1 MAHEPVLAIDFGTST
16 SAVALLADGR
26 VRMVKEPSGDSWA
39 WPSAVSWEGSRLLV
53 GTPAEHRKAMYP
65 SSFRSEFK
73 RNLGESTPLVLGDA
87 SYQAQELVTA
97 LISAMRGEAER
108 LYGRPITRAVLTCPA
123 SYGPGDPRRGLLIGA
138 GEAAGLTAVDLL
150 PEPVAAAFAP
160 LAGTPFEPG
169 RLVLVY
175 DFGGGTFDAAL
186 IRTTAQGDPDGT
198 VEVLGHAAL
207 DDCGGHD
214 IDVLLAE
221 ELVRRGGAALSSWLH
236 PGPEQD
242 DEKGGG
248 KASAR
253 SSAKSSGPPA
263 NADDGL
269 RRTLDLGDFAHRFK
283 HRLSVEAEIE
293 DYFRSA
299 GLPVGLDRARLA
311 ELTAPLL
318 TRTVARCRDLLDR
331 CGQNADRLAAVLLVG
346 GSTRMPA
353 VRDALEQA
361 FPGLLRGV
369 EDPELAVAQ
378 GAAAWAGAATE
389 RYSVA
394 GRPAGHTVPLSWEL
408 PGGTGKLLQWYV
420 GPGDDYPADAVFALV
435 RLIDGGLWELR
446 GDGHAGTVAQLHSEA
461 GSEVSSG
468 DWLVTTGRGEP
479 SGRRRR
485 RDTRASAMPSWE
497 DLAPPPSAALPI
509 GDGATAF
516 GRVLLVPGGRHV
528 VTQHGEETVCW
539 ERNPDGLKRLW
550 ELSSVF
556 RVMSGG
562 SSRALLAVVPMEGGG
577 HAQKVDVVDV
587 VSGETHGSVPFDG
600 ACLTATF
607 SSDGTRLAVLNN
619 QRRLRISGLADGEVP
634 NETDLSRYSMTG
646 EQLVLDPAL
655 EFAAFP
661 VGNQVIICHVQ
672 GRQLAQPSHLTV
684 NDPRKLLALPST
696 AGFASGSSVPQ
707 AVDVWSFG
715 GHAFRLHDLA
725 LVKPHLIA
733 VSADERL
740 LAAADPGGVI
750 AVWEL
755 PPPAPGTADEPL
767 EVPRS
772 TQRMLLPGPLHDL
785 AFGADTATLIAATD
799 REIHVWDL

>member
-26 VRMVKEPSGDSWA
+26 VRLVKEPSGDSWA

-65 SSFRSEFK
+65 SSFRGEFK
-73 RNLGESTPLVLGDA
+73 RNLGESTPLVLGDT

-108 LYGRPITRAVLTCPA
+108 LYGRPIARAVLTCPA
-123 SYGPGDPRRGLLIGA
+123 SYGPGDPRRALLIGA

-160 LAGTPFEPG
+160 LAGAAFEPG
-169 RLVLVY
+169 CLVLVY

-186 IRTTAQGDPDGT
+186 IRTAAQDDPDGT

-236 PGPEQD
+236 PEQGQD
-242 DEKGGG
+242 DDKGGG
-248 KASAR
+248 KASGR
-253 SSAKSSGPPA
+253 SSTKSSGPTA
-263 NADDGL
+263 NVEEGL

-311 ELTAPLL
+311 ELTAPLV
-318 TRTVARCRDLLDR
+318 TRTVVCCRDLLDR
-331 CGQNADRLAAVLLVG
+331 CGQHADRLAAVLLVG

-353 VRDALEQA
+353 VREALEQA

-394 GRPAGHTVPLSWEL
+394 GRPAGFTVPLSWEL

-435 RLIDGGLWELR
+435 RLTDGGLWELR
-446 GDGHAGTVAQLHSEA
+446 GDRRPGSVAQLHSEA

-479 SGRRRR
+479 SGRPRRR
-485 RDTRASAMPSWE
+485 GSRAGAMPSWE
-497 DLAPPPSAALPI
+497 DLAPPPGTALPI

-516 GRVLLVPGGRHV
+516 GHVLLVPGGRHV
-528 VTQHGEETVCW
+528 VTQHGQETVCW
-539 ERNPDGLKRLW
+539 ERNPDGLKPLW
-550 ELSSVF
+550 ELPSVF
-556 RVMSGG
+556 RVMSAG
-562 SSRALLAVVPMEGGG
+562 SSGSLLAVVPMEGGG
-577 HAQKVDVVDV
+577 HARRVDVVDV
-587 VSGETHGSVPFDG
+587 VSGEAHGSVPFDG
-600 ACLTATF
+600 ACLMAAF

-619 QRRLRISGLADGEVP
+619 QRHLRISALAAGEVLH
-634 NETDLSRYSMTG
+634 ETDLSRYSMTG
-646 EQLVLDPAL
+646 ERLVLDPAL
-655 EFAAFP
+655 EIAAFP
-661 VGNQVIICHVQ
+661 AGGKVIICHVQ
-672 GRQLAQPSHLTV
+672 GRELAQPSQLTV
-684 NDPRKLLALPST
+684 NDPGKLLALPST
-696 AGFASGSSVPQ
+696 AGFASGASVPQ

-715 GHAFRLHDLA
+715 GHAVRVQDPA
-725 LVKPHLIA
+725 LLKPHLLA
-733 VSADERL
+733 VSTDERL
-740 LAAADPGGVI
+740 FAAADPGGVI
-750 AVWEL
+750 ALWEL
-755 PPPAPGTADEPL
+755 PRPVEETPDEPL
-767 EVPRS
+767 RVPRAAR
-772 TQRMLLPGPLHDL
+772 RMLLPGSLHDL

-799 REIHVWDL
+799 REIRVWDL

>member
-39 WPSAVSWEGSRLLV
+39 WPSAVSWDGSRLLV

-65 SSFRSEFK
+65 SSFRGEFK
-73 RNLGESTPLVLGDA
+73 RNLGESAPLVLGDA
-87 SYQAQELVTA
+87 SYQAEQLVTA

-160 LAGTPFEPG
+160 LAGAAFEPG

-186 IRTTAQGDPDGT
+186 IRTTEQDDAEGT

-221 ELVRRGGAALSSWLH
+221 ELVRRGGAALSSWLR

-242 DEKGGG
+242 DEKGGA
-248 KASAR
+248 KASGR
-253 SSAKSSGPPA
+253 SAAKSSGPTA
-263 NADDGL
+263 NAEDGL

-293 DYFRSA
+293 DFFRSA

-311 ELTAPLL
+311 ELTAPLV
-318 TRTVARCRDLLDR
+318 TRTVACCRDLLDR
-331 CGQNADRLAAVLLVG
+331 CGRSADRLAAVLLVG
-346 GSTRMPA
+346 GTTRMPA

-378 GAAAWAGAATE
+378 GAAAWAGTATE

-394 GRPAGHTVPLSWEL
+394 GRPAGLSVPLSWEL
-408 PGGTGKLLQWYV
+408 PGGGTGKLLQWYV

-435 RLIDGGLWELR
+435 RLTDGGLWELR
-446 GDGHAGTVAQLHSEA
+446 ADGRPGRVAQLHSEA
-461 GSEVSSG
+461 GSDISSG
-468 DWLVTTGRGEP
+468 DWLVTTGRDEP
-479 SGRRRR
+479 AGRGRRRG
-485 RDTRASAMPSWE
+485 TRAGALPSWE
-497 DLAPPPSAALPI
+497 DLAPPPSTALPI
-509 GDGATAF
+509 GDGATAY

-528 VTQHGEETVCW
+528 VTQHGQGTVGW
-539 ERNPDGLKRLW
+539 ELNPDGLKPLW
-550 ELSSVF
+550 ELPSVF
-556 RVMSGG
+556 RVVSAGCSGT
-562 SSRALLAVVPMEGGG
+562 LLAVVPVEGTG
-577 HAQKVDVVDV
+577 HAQRVDVVDV
-587 VSGETHGSVPFDG
+587 VSGEVRGSVPFDG
-600 ACLTATF
+600 ACLTAAF
-607 SSDGTRLAVLNN
+607 SSDGTRLAVLSN
-619 QRRLRISGLADGEVP
+619 QRRLRIFALAGGDVLTEA
-634 NETDLSRYSMTG
+634 DLSRYSMTG

-661 VGNQVIICHVQ
+661 VGNSVIICHVQ
-672 GRQLAQPSHLTV
+672 GRQLAQPPHLTV

-707 AVDVWSFG
+707 AVDVWSLD
-715 GHAFRLHDLA
+715 GHAFRLHDPA
-725 LVKPHLIA
+725 LVKPHLLA

-740 LAAADPGGVI
+740 LAAADPGGLV

-755 PPPAPGTADEPL
+755 PHPATADEVR

-772 TQRMLLPGPLHDL
+772 AQRMLFPMPVRDL
-785 AFGADTATLIAATD
+785 AFGADATTLIAATD